1 MDVVPHQGC
10 RFDSASKPHPG
21 KQQLHLEVLPMTLFQ
36 KKKRWQICYPALSL
50 PERWCAKCSY
60 SFFGWFN
67 TSMYPWTHQLMSA
80 LVVRYTNVC
89 GILHYYCTLTSII
102 TLDRCKWETHLPE
115 DTGRY
120 IWTHIDSSKTSQ
132 PHTFS
137 KQHTGGSERHQ
148 SNDGGFMPTTM
159 SRISMRTILD
169 VYTSSGPAPVF
180 RLAQATAVPFWM
192 PWVLMKKTLDR
203 QNLAALWVSGNSLDI
218 AEAFHSKDWKWGIQA
233 AIKLYQSFRWIHS
246 HSFYQQ
252 YSKQS
257 YHDTNI
263 IHSYSPSHFMLGN
276 GKGRAWRFPTTH
288 EAIERC
294 QECRGSFVEQLL
306 WRSKTSLCLLPLCAC
321 HAKA

>member
-1 MDVVPHQGC
+1 MPWMWYLIRVVGLT
-10 RFDSASKPHPG
+10 
-21 KQQLHLEVLPMTLFQ
+21 LHRSHTLENNSCIS
-36 KKKRWQICYPALSL
+36 RY
-50 PERWCAKCSY
+50 
-60 SFFGWFN
+60 
-67 TSMYPWTHQLMSA
+67 YPWLCFRRRKGDRSAILLFHCRKDDVPNALTPFSVGLILPCTHEPTSSCPRLWSGT
-80 LVVRYTNVC
+80 R

-102 TLDRCKWETHLPE
+102 TLDRCEWETHLPE

-192 PWVLMKKTLDR
+192 PWVLMKTTLDR

>member
-1 MDVVPHQGC
+1 MWMGNTFARGYRKVYLNAYWLQQNKSTSYFFQATHGWLRAPSVQWRWIHANHNESHMYEDHPWRVHLQRSGTGLPFRLKPQLCHSEC
-10 RFDSASKPHPG
+10 REFSW
-21 KQQLHLEVLPMTLFQ
+21 
-36 KKKRWQICYPALSL
+36 KKK
-50 PERWCAKCSY
+50 
-60 SFFGWFN
+60 
-67 TSMYPWTHQLMSA
+67 
-80 LVVRYTNVC
+80 
-89 GILHYYCTLTSII
+89 
-102 TLDRCKWETHLPE
+102 
-115 DTGRY
+115 
-120 IWTHIDSSKTSQ
+120 
-132 PHTFS
+132 
-137 KQHTGGSERHQ
+137 
-148 SNDGGFMPTTM
+148 
-159 SRISMRTILD
+159 
-169 VYTSSGPAPVF
+169 
-180 RLAQATAVPFWM
+180 
-192 PWVLMKKTLDR
+192 LDR